1 MSSVKTNFLRGKT
14 LEQMDQVFHSHTA
27 QADMQTKQ
35 DIYDLI
41 LPPSASRSA
50 TLEVADSNE
59 KGVKSSETRIEH
71 KV

>member
-1 MSSVKTNFLRGKT
+1 
-14 LEQMDQVFHSHTA
+14 MDQVFHSHTA

-41 LPPSASRSA
+41 LPPSASRTA
-50 TLEVADSNE
+50 TSEVADHHE
-59 KGVKSSETRIEH
+59 KSIKATEIRIEH

>member
-1 MSSVKTNFLRGKT
+1 
-14 LEQMDQVFHSHTA
+14 MDKVFHTHTA

-41 LPPSASRSA
+41 LPNSASRTA
-50 TLEVADSNE
+50 TMEVADSHE
-59 KGVKSSETRIEH
+59 KGTKATETRIEH